1 VAFHAGH
8 NRLIAVAG
16 RYDEHF
22 PATLLAGLPSAELAE
37 INVK

>member
-1 VAFHAGH
+1 VASHAGRDFH
-8 NRLIAVAG
+8 IAIAG
-16 RYDEHF
+16 RYDEQF